1 MNSQSNSRPPARKS
15 AAGRQPLLWAA
26 LAFAAG
32 LVVGQHAWRPPKWWL
47 AALLIFVASVIYLS
61 RKRAAGAFSLALCGL
76 FVLGALTIQVRR
88 PGAFSDPSILE
99 FSGGQEVLLTARV
112 TAEGNIQEES
122 SGDMRQRLDVET
134 ESVESG
140 NQRFE
145 IHSRIRLGLYGKSL
159 GKNSRPE
166 FTLQSKEAVL
176 QSAMHLF
183 RYGERLR
190 FAAKLNPPR
199 NYRNPGAFDY
209 QAYLAENG
217 ITALASAD
225 AAKVELL
232 CGFSGSRA
240 ESWRTR
246 AHRSIVEKVHSVW
259 PPEQAVLMDAMV
271 VGEDAFLNRHT
282 RMNFQRSGT
291 YHVLVVSGMNVTI
304 LALFGFYALRR
315 LRLNDVLAGALTV
328 ALVAGYALITN
339 VGPPV
344 WRATLMLA
352 VYLGARILYR
362 EKSMLNAIGAAALAL
377 MVVNPLALFGA
388 SFQLT
393 FLCVWLVAAVGV
405 PILDRTTQPF
415 VSGLIYPSVTAYD
428 FSLPP
433 KVVQFRMDL
442 RLIAGRL
449 ERFLGPKI
457 SAPTLAVIARV
468 ALGGCQLIVIS
479 AVMQLGL
486 ALPMASYFHRATV
499 VGMPANLLVVPL
511 TELLMPMAAL
521 AVGLSYISTSLAKIP
536 AWIAGWA
543 VEGIAGTVRWLSG
556 LALADARV
564 PTPGFLLIL
573 AAAAALVFAMILVR
587 RRTLAAVA
595 GIAALVL
602 SAAWICV
609 IPACPQTRAGVLE
622 VTAIDV
628 GQGDSLLVV
637 SPQGRALLVDAGGLP
652 RWAHSELDIGEDVVS
667 PYLWSR
673 GFRSLDVLVLTHTH
687 ADHMGGMPAVMASFH
702 PRELWIGSD
711 PTAAELQPLLRNARE
726 LGVKV
731 IQLRA
736 GDTREFG
743 GAAVRILAPD
753 AATPATRRNDES
765 LVMKLTYGNTSALL
779 EGDAEKAS
787 ELQIAKEQPQAD
799 LLKVG
804 HHGSATSTVPQ
815 LLAAVHP
822 RFAVISV
829 GVRNSYGHPRSEVLS
844 RLEQANVATG
854 RTDLDGALT
863 FYLDGTTVTPSF
875 PNLR

>member
-1 MNSQSNSRPPARKS
+1 MNSQSNARAPVRKS
-15 AAGRQPLLWAA
+15 SAGRQPLFWAA
-26 LAFAAG
+26 LAFATG
-32 LVVGQHAWRPPKWWL
+32 LAVGEYSWRPPKLWL
-47 AALLIFVASVIYLS
+47 AALFIFAASAIYFS
-61 RKRAAGAFSLALCGL
+61 RKRAAAAFSLALCGL
-76 FVLGALTIQVRR
+76 FILGALTIQVRR
-88 PGAFSDPSILE
+88 PANSSDPAIVQ
-99 FSGGQEVLLTARV
+99 FSGGQEVVITAHV
-112 TAEGNIQEES
+112 TAEGNIQEEA
-122 SGDMRQRLDVET
+122 SGDLRQRLDVET
-134 ESVESG
+134 ESVENG
-140 NQRFE
+140 NQSLE
-145 IHSRIRLGLYGKSL
+145 IHSRVRLGLYGKKA
-159 GKNSRPE
+159 GKKAGPGSPE
-166 FTLQSKEAVL
+166 TEKPP
-176 QSAMHLF
+176 MHVF
-183 RYGERLR
+183 QYGARLR

-209 QAYLAENG
+209 QGYLAENG

-232 CGFSGSRA
+232 PGFYGSRA
-240 ESWRTR
+240 ERWRTR

-259 PPEQAVLMDAMV
+259 PPKQASLMDAMV
-271 VGEDAFLNRHT
+271 VGEDAFLNRST
-282 RMNFQRSGT
+282 RMDFQRSGT

-304 LALFGFYALRR
+304 LALFLFYVLRR
-315 LRLNDVLAGALTV
+315 SRMNDVLASALTV
-328 ALVAGYALITN
+328 ALVAGYALVTN

-352 VYLGARILYR
+352 VYLGARVLYR
-362 EKSMLNAIGAAALAL
+362 EKPMLNAIGAAALAL
-377 MVVNPLALFGA
+377 MVVNPLVLFGA

-393 FLCVWLVAAVGV
+393 FLCVCLVAALGV
-405 PILDRTTQPF
+405 PILDRTIQPF
-415 VSGLIYPSVTAYD
+415 VRGLIYPSVTAYD

-433 KVVQFRMDL
+433 GVVQFRLDL
-442 RLIAGRL
+442 RLLAGRL
-449 ERFLGPKI
+449 ERFFGPTI
-457 SAPTLAVIARV
+457 PAPTLALAARV

-486 ALPMASYFHRATV
+486 ALPMAYYFHRATV

-511 TELLMPMAAL
+511 TELLMPAAAL
-521 AVGLSYISTSLAKIP
+521 AVGLSYISVGLAKIP
-536 AWIAGWA
+536 AWVAGWA
-543 VEGIAGTVRWLSG
+543 VEGIAGTVHRLGG

-564 PTPGFLLIL
+564 PTPGLLLIL
-573 AAAAALVFAMILVR
+573 AAAAALILAMILVR
-587 RRTLAAVA
+587 RRALVA
-595 GIAALVL
+595 SIGIAALVL
-602 SAAWICV
+602 SAAWICA
-609 IPACPQTRAGVLE
+609 IPVRPQSRAGTLE

-652 RWAHSELDIGEDVVS
+652 RWAHSDLDIGEDVVS

-673 GFRSLDVLVLTHTH
+673 GFRSLDVLVLTHAH
-687 ADHMGGMPAVMASFH
+687 ADHMGGMAAVMASFH

-711 PTAAELQPLLRNARE
+711 PSEPELQPLLRRAHD

-743 GAAVRILAPD
+743 GVAVRILAPD
-753 AATPATRRNDES
+753 AANPTTRRNDES

-829 GVRNSYGHPRSEVLS
+829 GVRNSYGHPREEVLS
-844 RLEQANVATG
+844 RLEQSNVATG
-854 RTDLDGALT
+854 RTDLGGALT
-863 FYLDGTTVTPSF
+863 FYLDGKTVTPSF